1 MTGRIPD
8 RQKDRLV
15 RDRSQE
21 NLPEGILKRGYSLDG
36 IRLELRYSLKD
47 HYYITSGLILIT
59 RCNSLHQA
67 ELIFQL
73 LNLCEDAEFKKAI
86 RIAKQLD
93 RQYKELYSLLS
104 KRQLKS
110 EQDRINSIIR
120 RVLDKLEKES
130 QTSNKTES
138 EF

>member
-15 RDRSQE
+15 RVRSQE

-67 ELIFQL
+67 ELNFQL

-104 KRQLKS
+104 KRQL
-110 EQDRINSIIR
+110 
-120 RVLDKLEKES
+120 EK
-130 QTSNKTES
+130 
-138 EF
+138 